1 MRTRSWQR
9 RKPFNMP
16 HDSGPST
23 WSSIGEAALS
33 VLKTP
38 NAAAKADLAQ
48 KVGADWARNALAFEF
63 PDGAPPDRPAR
74 PEKPE
79 LRLPRDMP
87 RRRAGGEKG
96 RFALLH
102 SLAHIELNA
111 IDLAFDM
118 VARFG
123 AQQPLDFTGDWVRV
137 GAEEGKHFKL
147 LNDRLHVFSGGYG
160 DLPAHDGLW
169 DAAFATRHD
178 LLARLAVVPMVLEA
192 RGLDVTPP
200 MIDKLICAGD
210 AQSADIL
217 RIIYEEEKGHVAAG
231 SRWFASE
238 IASRKLDAEST
249 FHDLVRRYFKGDL
262 KRPFNDAARA
272 AAGLSSDFYEP
283 LAATPIE
290 R

>member
-1 MRTRSWQR
+1 MPSELGSQ
-9 RKPFNMP
+9 PFA
-16 HDSGPST
+16 T
-23 WSSIGEAALS
+23 VGEAALA
-33 VLKTP
+33 VLQT
-38 NAAAKADLAQ
+38 ADADAKADLAQ
-48 KVGADWARNALAFEF
+48 KVGAAWA
-63 PDGAPPDRPAR
+63 DGALSFAFGSTPPPDRPAR
-74 PEKPE
+74 PACPE
-79 LRLPRDMP
+79 LRLPRNMP

-111 IDLAFDM
+111 IALAFDM

-123 AQQPLDFTGDWVRV
+123 PSQPQNFTADWIKV
-137 GAEEGKHFKL
+137 GSEEDKHFNL
-147 LNDRLHVFSGGYG
+147 LNARLKALSGAYG

-200 MIDKLICAGD
+200 MIDKLMRAGD
-210 AQSADIL
+210 ATSAEIL
-217 RIIYEEEKGHVAAG
+217 GIIYEEEKGHVAAG

-238 IASRKLDAEST
+238 IAAQKLDAEST

-272 AAGLSSDFYEP
+272 AAGLSSRLYEP
-283 LAATPIE
+283 LANRPKE
-290 R
+290 V

>member
-1 MRTRSWQR
+1 MPLQPAPL
-9 RKPFNMP
+9 PF
-16 HDSGPST
+16 
-23 WSSIGEAALS
+23 SSVGEAALALLQ
-33 VLKTP
+33 V
-38 NAAAKADLAQ
+38 ADADAKADLALR
-48 KVGADWARNALAFEF
+48 VEAAWETGALKFAFE
-63 PDGAPPDRPAR
+63 DMSPPDRPAR
-74 PEKPE
+74 PAAPE

-123 AQQPLDFTGDWVRV
+123 PDQPQDFTADWVRV
-137 GAEEGKHFKL
+137 GSEEGKHFKL
-147 LNDRLHVFSGGYG
+147 LNGRLKALSGTYG

-169 DAAFATRHD
+169 DAAFATRHN

-200 MIDKLICAGD
+200 MIDKLVRAGD
-210 AQSADIL
+210 EESADIL

-231 SRWFASE
+231 SRWFTSE
-238 IASRKLDAEST
+238 IAAQHLDAEAT

-262 KRPFNDAARA
+262 KRPFNDAARE
-272 AAGLSSDFYEP
+272 AAGLSTGLYEP
-283 LAATPIE
+283 LADGPKE
-290 R
+290 G

>member
-1 MRTRSWQR
+1 MPLQPAPL
-9 RKPFNMP
+9 PF
-16 HDSGPST
+16 
-23 WSSIGEAALS
+23 SSVGEAALALLQ
-33 VLKTP
+33 V
-38 NAAAKADLAQ
+38 ADADAKADLAQ
-48 KVGADWARNALAFEF
+48 RVGAAWETGALKFAFE
-63 PDGAPPDRPAR
+63 DMSPPDRPAR
-74 PEKPE
+74 PAAPE

-123 AQQPLDFTGDWVRV
+123 PDQPQDFTADWVRV
-137 GAEEGKHFKL
+137 GSEEGKHFKL
-147 LNDRLHVFSGGYG
+147 LNGRLKALSGTYG

-169 DAAFATRHD
+169 DAAFATRHN

-200 MIDKLICAGD
+200 MIDKLVRAGD
-210 AQSADIL
+210 EESADIL

-231 SRWFASE
+231 SRWFTSE
-238 IASRKLDAEST
+238 IAAQHLDAEAT

-262 KRPFNDAARA
+262 KRPFNDAARE
-272 AAGLSSDFYEP
+272 AAGLSTGLYEP
-283 LAATPIE
+283 LADGPKE
-290 R
+290 G

>member
-1 MRTRSWQR
+1 MSFT
-9 RKPFNMP
+9 
-16 HDSGPST
+16 
-23 WSSIGEAALS
+23 SIGEAAIA
-33 VLKTP
+33 VLQTA
-38 NAAAKADLAQ
+38 NASAKADLAQ
-48 KVGADWARNALAFEF
+48 KIGSAWTRGALNFGFSD
-63 PDGAPPDRPAR
+63 DGPPDRPAR
-74 PEKPE
+74 PAKPE

-123 AQQPLDFTGDWVRV
+123 ADQPRDFTADWVRV

-147 LNDRLHVFSGGYG
+147 LNDRLHALGGSYG

-169 DAAFATRHD
+169 DAAFATCED

-200 MIDKLICAGD
+200 MIDKLVRVGD
-210 AQSADIL
+210 DESADIL
-217 RIIYEEEKGHVAAG
+217 RTIYEEEKGHVAAG

-238 IASRKLDAEST
+238 IAARRLDAEST

-272 AAGLSSDFYEP
+272 AAGLSPALYEP
-283 LAATPIE
+283 LAAGPDE
-290 R
+290 G

>member
-1 MRTRSWQR
+1 MPLTQDTL
-9 RKPFNMP
+9 PF
-16 HDSGPST
+16 T
-23 WSSIGEAALS
+23 TVGEAALS
-33 VLKTP
+33 VLQT
-38 NAAAKADLAQ
+38 ADADAKADRAQ
-48 KVGADWARNALAFEF
+48 KVGAAWAAGALSFAFGE
-63 PDGAPPDRPAR
+63 APPSDRPAR
-74 PEKPE
+74 PERPE

-123 AQQPLDFTGDWVRV
+123 PGQPRDFTSDWINV
-137 GAEEGKHFKL
+137 GSEEGKHFNL
-147 LNDRLHVFSGGYG
+147 LNDRLKALSGTYG

-200 MIDKLICAGD
+200 MIDKLIRAGD
-210 AQSADIL
+210 QASAEIL
-217 RIIYEEEKGHVAAG
+217 GIIYEDEKGHVAAG

-238 IASRKLDAEST
+238 IASQKLDAEAT

-272 AAGLSSDFYEP
+272 AAGLSSGLYEP
-283 LAATPIE
+283 LADTPK
-290 R
+290 

>member
-1 MRTRSWQR
+1 MTSERGSL
-9 RKPFNMP
+9 PF
-16 HDSGPST
+16 ST
-23 WSSIGEAALS
+23 VGEAALS
-33 VLKTP
+33 VLQT
-38 NAAAKADLAQ
+38 ADADAKADLAQ
-48 KVGADWARNALAFEF
+48 KVGIAWAEGTLTFAFVEA
-63 PDGAPPDRPAR
+63 APPDRPAR
-74 PEKPE
+74 PARPE

-123 AQQPLDFTGDWVRV
+123 PNQPREFTADWVQV
-137 GAEEGKHFKL
+137 GSEEGKHFNL
-147 LNDRLHVFSGGYG
+147 LNDRLKALSGAYG

-169 DAAFATRHD
+169 DAAFATRHEI
-178 LLARLAVVPMVLEA
+178 LARLAVVPMVLEA

-200 MIDKLICAGD
+200 MIEKLLRAGD
-210 AQSADIL
+210 KASADIL
-217 RIIYEEEKGHVAAG
+217 GIIYEEEKGHVAAG

-238 IASRKLDAEST
+238 IDAQELEAEST

-272 AAGLSSDFYEP
+272 AAGLTTNLYEP
-283 LAATPIE
+283 LADRQKEA
-290 R
+290 

>member
-1 MRTRSWQR
+1 M
-9 RKPFNMP
+9 
-16 HDSGPST
+16 PST
-23 WSSIGEAALS
+23 RDTLPFASVGEAALS
-33 VLKTP
+33 VLQT
-38 NAAAKADLAQ
+38 ADADAKADLAQ
-48 KVGADWARNALAFEF
+48 KVGAAWAAGALSFAFG
-63 PDGAPPDRPAR
+63 DAPPSDRPAR
-74 PEKPE
+74 PERPE

-123 AQQPLDFTGDWVRV
+123 LGQPRDFTSDWISV
-137 GAEEGKHFKL
+137 GSEEGKHFKL
-147 LNDRLHVFSGGYG
+147 LNDRLKALSGTYG

-200 MIDKLICAGD
+200 MIDKLIRAGD
-210 AQSADIL
+210 DASAEIL
-217 RIIYEEEKGHVAAG
+217 GIIYEDEKGHVAAG

-238 IASRKLDAEST
+238 IAAQKLDAEAT

-272 AAGLSSDFYEP
+272 AAGLTAGLYEP
-283 LAATPIE
+283 LADIPK
-290 R
+290 

>member
-1 MRTRSWQR
+1 
-9 RKPFNMP
+9 MP
-16 HDSGPST
+16 HKPGQVIYR
-23 WSSIGEAALS
+23 SIGEAALGILQTADAS
-33 VLKTP
+33 
-38 NAAAKADLAQ
+38 AKAALAQ
-48 KVGADWARNALAFEF
+48 EIGAAWAQGALEFSF
-63 PDGAPPDRPAR
+63 PDAGPPDRPAR
-74 PEKPE
+74 PDKPE

-87 RRRAGGEKG
+87 RRRSGGEKG

-123 AQQPLDFTGDWVRV
+123 PHQPREFSADWIKV
-137 GAEEGKHFKL
+137 GTEEGKHFNL
-147 LNDRLHVFSGGYG
+147 LNDRLHALEGSYG

-169 DAAFATRHD
+169 DAAFATREN

-200 MIDKLICAGD
+200 MIDKLVRVGD
-210 AQSADIL
+210 EESADIL
-217 RIIYEEEKGHVAAG
+217 RIIYEEEKGHVATG
-231 SRWFASE
+231 SHWFASE
-238 IASRKLDAEST
+238 IDARELDAEST

-272 AAGLSSDFYEP
+272 AAGLSSALYEP
-283 LAATPIE
+283 LAAGPNE
-290 R
+290 G

>member
-1 MRTRSWQR
+1 
-9 RKPFNMP
+9 MP
-16 HDSGPST
+16 LGPASFSF
-23 WSSIGEAALS
+23 SSVGEAALA
-33 VLKTP
+33 VLQT
-38 NAAAKADLAQ
+38 ADADAKADLAQ
-48 KVGADWARNALAFEF
+48 RVGAAWHHGSLKFAFE
-63 PDGAPPDRPAR
+63 DTLPPDRPAR
-74 PEKPE
+74 PAQPE

-123 AQQPLDFTGDWVRV
+123 PAQPQDFTADWVRV
-137 GAEEGKHFKL
+137 GSEEGKHFKL
-147 LNDRLHVFSGGYG
+147 LNDRLKVLSGTYG

-169 DAAFATRHD
+169 DAAFATRHN

-200 MIDKLICAGD
+200 MIDKLVRAGD
-210 AQSADIL
+210 KESADIL

-231 SRWFASE
+231 SRWFTSE
-238 IASRKLDAEST
+238 IAAQHLDAEAT

-262 KRPFNDAARA
+262 KRPFNDAARE
-272 AAGLSSDFYEP
+272 AAGLSSDLYEP
-283 LAATPIE
+283 LADGPKPA
-290 R
+290 

>member
-1 MRTRSWQR
+1 MTSR
-9 RKPFNMP
+9 
-16 HDSGPST
+16 PSL
-23 WSSIGEAALS
+23 SPRASIGGTSIEGAALA
-33 VLKTP
+33 VLYTGD
-38 NAAAKADLAQ
+38 AAAKAALAQ
-48 KVGADWARNALAFEF
+48 EVGAAWA
-63 PDGAPPDRPAR
+63 DGELGFSFSDTAPPDRPAR

-123 AQQPLDFTGDWVRV
+123 SDQPRDFTADWVRV
-137 GAEEGKHFKL
+137 GAEEGKHFNL
-147 LNDRLHVFSGGYG
+147 LSDRLKALGGAYG

-169 DAAFATRHD
+169 DAAFATRED

-200 MIDKLICAGD
+200 MIDKLIRAGD
-210 AQSADIL
+210 EESAGIL
-217 RIIYEEEKGHVAAG
+217 QIIYEEEKGHVEAG

-238 IASRKLDAEST
+238 ISARHLDAETT

-262 KRPFNDAARA
+262 KRPFNDAARQ
-272 AAGLSSDFYEP
+272 AAGLSPTYYEP
-283 LAATPIE
+283 LANDQN
-290 R
+290 

>member
-1 MRTRSWQR
+1 MTSERGSL
-9 RKPFNMP
+9 PF
-16 HDSGPST
+16 ST
-23 WSSIGEAALS
+23 VGEAALS
-33 VLKTP
+33 VLQT
-38 NAAAKADLAQ
+38 ADADAKADLAQ
-48 KVGADWARNALAFEF
+48 KVGIAWAEGTLSFAFADT
-63 PDGAPPDRPAR
+63 APPDRPAR
-74 PEKPE
+74 PARPE

-123 AQQPLDFTGDWVRV
+123 PTQCREFTSDWVQV
-137 GAEEGKHFKL
+137 GSEEGKHFNL
-147 LNDRLHVFSGGYG
+147 LNDRLKALSGAYG

-169 DAAFATRHD
+169 DAAFSTRHEI
-178 LLARLAVVPMVLEA
+178 LARLAVVPMVLEA

-200 MIDKLICAGD
+200 MIEKLLRAGD
-210 AQSADIL
+210 KASADIL
-217 RIIYEEEKGHVAAG
+217 GIIYEEEKGHVAAG

-238 IASRKLDAEST
+238 IDAQELEAEST

-272 AAGLSSDFYEP
+272 AAGLTTNLYEP
-283 LAATPIE
+283 LADRQKEA
-290 R
+290 

>member
-1 MRTRSWQR
+1 MPPSPDTG
-9 RKPFNMP
+9 PFA
-16 HDSGPST
+16 T
-23 WSSIGEAALS
+23 VGEAAIS
-33 VLKTP
+33 VLLTSD
-38 NAAAKADLAQ
+38 ADAKADLAQ
-48 KVGADWARNALAFEF
+48 KVGAAWA
-63 PDGAPPDRPAR
+63 DGALRFAFGDAPPADRPAR
-74 PEKPE
+74 PDRPE

-123 AQQPLDFTGDWVRV
+123 PDQPREFTSDWIKV
-137 GAEEGKHFKL
+137 GSEEGKHFNL
-147 LNDRLHVFSGGYG
+147 LNDRLKALAGTYG

-200 MIDKLICAGD
+200 MIDKLVRAGD
-210 AQSADIL
+210 EASAEIL
-217 RIIYEEEKGHVAAG
+217 GIIYEDEKDHVAAG

-238 IASRKLDAEST
+238 IAAQKLDATAT
-249 FHDLVRRYFKGDL
+249 FHELVRRYFKGDL
-262 KRPFNDAARA
+262 KRPFNDAART
-272 AAGLSSDFYEP
+272 AAGLSAGLYEP
-283 LAATPIE
+283 LADTPKSS
-290 R
+290 

>member
-1 MRTRSWQR
+1 MPLEPA
-9 RKPFNMP
+9 PF
-16 HDSGPST
+16 SF
-23 WSSIGEAALS
+23 SSVGEAALA
-33 VLKTP
+33 VLQT
-38 NAAAKADLAQ
+38 ADADAKADLAQ
-48 KVGADWARNALAFEF
+48 RVGAAWHNGSLKFAFEDT
-63 PDGAPPDRPAR
+63 PPPDRPAR
-74 PEKPE
+74 PGQPE

-123 AQQPLDFTGDWVRV
+123 PAQPQDFTADWVCV
-137 GAEEGKHFKL
+137 GSEEGKHFKL
-147 LNDRLHVFSGGYG
+147 LNGRLKALSGTYG

-169 DAAFATRHD
+169 DAAFATRHN

-200 MIDKLICAGD
+200 MIDKLVRAGD
-210 AQSADIL
+210 EESADIL

-231 SRWFASE
+231 SRWFTSE
-238 IASRKLDAEST
+238 IAAQHLDAEAT

-262 KRPFNDAARA
+262 KRPFNDAARE
-272 AAGLSSDFYEP
+272 AAGLSSGLYEP
-283 LAATPIE
+283 LADGPKPA
-290 R
+290 